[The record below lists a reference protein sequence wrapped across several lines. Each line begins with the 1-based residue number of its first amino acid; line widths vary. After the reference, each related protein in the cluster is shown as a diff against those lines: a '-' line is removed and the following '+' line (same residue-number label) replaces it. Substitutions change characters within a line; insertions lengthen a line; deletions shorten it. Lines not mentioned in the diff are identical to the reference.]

1 MDLSPVTNDSIVI
14 TIVYTVL
21 LFWGAWV
28 DVRQVYQGFRRRTL
42 SSAIGRPLFVRPL

>member
-14 TIVYTVL
+14 TIVSPVL

-28 DVRQVYQGFRRRTL
+28 GVRQVYRDSVGHRNC
-42 SSAIGRPLFVRPL
+42 